1 MNYVDDDWMFEFTLG
16 QKERVWAQIGMF
28 RYDLLT
34 AEDAALE
41 AVPGQAVVLPPEE
54 RIVW

>member
-34 AEDAALE
+34 PE
-41 AVPGQAVVLPPEE
+41 GQRRLSSST
-54 RIVW
+54 